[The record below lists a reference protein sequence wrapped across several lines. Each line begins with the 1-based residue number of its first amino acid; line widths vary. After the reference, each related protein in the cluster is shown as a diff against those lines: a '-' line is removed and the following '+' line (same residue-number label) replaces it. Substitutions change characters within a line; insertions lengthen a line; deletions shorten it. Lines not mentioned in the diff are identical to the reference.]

1 MLDLFVYGYA
11 AIMAGAIV
19 SGLYWTASLYLEER
33 KK

>member
-1 MLDLFVYGYA
+1 MLDLFVYSYA
-11 AIMAGAIV
+11 AIMSAAIV